1 MMDCCG
7 VTLLK
12 MKASERS
19 DLDGIRD
26 MGNMVT
32 LGDNMLSLKVIATL
46 PYVAVWKV
54 ERCRRLSC
62 HKHL

>member
-1 MMDCCG
+1 
-7 VTLLK
+7 

-26 MGNMVT
+26 MGNMVA

-54 ERCRRLSC
+54 ERCHRLSC

>member
-1 MMDCCG
+1 
-7 VTLLK
+7 

-26 MGNMVT
+26 MGNMVA
-32 LGDNMLSLKVIATL
+32 LGDNMLSLKVIAAL
-46 PYVAVWKV
+46 LYVAVWKV
-54 ERCRRLSC
+54 ERCHRLSC